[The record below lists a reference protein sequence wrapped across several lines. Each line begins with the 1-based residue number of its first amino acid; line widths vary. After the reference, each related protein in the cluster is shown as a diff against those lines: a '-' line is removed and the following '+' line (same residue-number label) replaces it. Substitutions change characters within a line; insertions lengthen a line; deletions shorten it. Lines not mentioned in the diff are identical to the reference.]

1 MPRAKPTPSVES
13 LSAIF
18 VYDEASGELKWKK
31 VPAEK
36 VSRAKVGDIAGAVM
50 MNGYRMICIEYRK
63 YLAHRLIWKMKTGQ
77 DAPFSID
84 HIDGNRL
91 NNRFA
96 NLRAATQSQNGMNSK
111 MRKNNTSGVKGVYW
125 GWNRWQAQISIARK
139 CIPLGGF
146 DKIEDAAKAVED
158 ARKKYHAEFG
168 RAA

>member
-1 MPRAKPTPSVES
+1 MSKAKPTPSVEIINS
-13 LSAIF
+13 IF
-18 VYDEASGELKWKK
+18 SYDETTGELRWKK
-31 VPAEK
+31 VPKER
-36 VSRAKVGDIAGAVM
+36 VVRAKVGEIAGAIMV
-50 MNGYRMICIEYRK
+50 NGYRMVCINYQK
-63 YLAHRLIWKMKTGQ
+63 YLAHRLIWKMKTGT

-84 HIDGNRL
+84 HIDGDRL
-91 NNRFA
+91 NNRFS

-125 GWNRWQAQISIARK
+125 GWNRWQAQISIARR

-146 DKIEDAAKAVED
+146 EKIEDAARAVEA